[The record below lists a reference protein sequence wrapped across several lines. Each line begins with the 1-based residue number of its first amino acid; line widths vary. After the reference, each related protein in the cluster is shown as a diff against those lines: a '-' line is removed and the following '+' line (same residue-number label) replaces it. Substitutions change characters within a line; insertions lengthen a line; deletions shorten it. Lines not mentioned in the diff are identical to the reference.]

1 MIERALG
8 ILADPIVR
16 GAEAGLVININ
27 GSDGAARRK
36 TITMRRDVDGNAVAD
51 VIEQGTG

>member
-27 GSDGAARRK
+27 GPDAGARRK
-36 TITMRRDVDGNAVAD
+36 TITMRRDDNGNAIAD
-51 VIEQGTG
+51 VIEQGAG